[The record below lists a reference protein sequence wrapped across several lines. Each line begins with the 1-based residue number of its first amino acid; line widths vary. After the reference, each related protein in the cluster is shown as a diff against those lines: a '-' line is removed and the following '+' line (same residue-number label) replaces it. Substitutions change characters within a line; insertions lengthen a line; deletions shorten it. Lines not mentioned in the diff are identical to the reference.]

1 MNAIDANR
9 LPRHRVSNL
18 RGYMGLTFR
27 ESTQRTSHMA
37 SSTATSFPR
46 YEADETPAPLTT
58 LGLGVQ
64 SALLT
69 VTPVVMFPIILAQS
83 AGAPGEFS
91 DWAVFAM
98 LVVCGAATVVLS
110 YRFGPVGSGMLV
122 VPYPSPSALPFCI
135 LALQQGGAGT
145 LAGLLIAYAAF
156 QIVASLRMALLRRL
170 VTPAISGA
178 ILILLTLTLVPVVF
192 RGLGGAPAGAPSY
205 AGPLCILAIS
215 AVTLA
220 LLIRGS
226 NNWRVWASIIGIVA
240 GSVVAVATGIYDFG
254 PATSAPA
261 VGLPMDGWP
270 GLSLPFNSAFWSL
283 LPVFLFLSAVSVLQG
298 NSIVLAT
305 QRLSWRSPR
314 AMDYRRVQGANIGTG
329 LFNLVGGLAAV
340 MPIAIGPRGAAFV
353 QQTGCASRHIGVIT
367 GVLLVVAAFFPKV
380 WSLLLGIPAPVVA
393 VYILILIAPL
403 IVEGM
408 KLILQDAPD
417 YRVSL
422 VVGLAIVVGLG
433 LQAGL
438 VSLPVAEAWE
448 SALQKAVTGGG
459 IVLLVLTAFAEFRRR
474 RREHLRLDMRLDE
487 LPRLNRFME
496 QFSTRRGW
504 SEPMTARLQ
513 AVAEETLHILLEGRE
528 GAREDER
535 PRRLVVDAASTG
547 ATADLEF
554 KSVAGSDENLEDRMS
569 LLSRQMPVGSE
580 LELPAL
586 ETLVE
591 RDAALRLLRHYAASV
606 SHTQYFDVEII
617 TVRVTP
623 PAG

>member
-1 MNAIDANR
+1 
-9 LPRHRVSNL
+9 
-18 RGYMGLTFR
+18 
-27 ESTQRTSHMA
+27 MA
-37 SSTATSFPR
+37 SSTTPPSPR

-69 VTPVVMFPIILAQS
+69 VTPVVLFPLILAQS
-83 AGAPGEFS
+83 VGASDAFA

-98 LVVCGAATVVLS
+98 LVVCGAAIVVLS
-110 YRFGPVGSGMLV
+110 CRLGPVGSGMIV
-122 VPYPSPSALPFCI
+122 VPYPAPNLLPFCI
-135 LALQQGGAGT
+135 LALQQGGTDT
-145 LAGLLIAYAAF
+145 LAGLLVAYGAF
-156 QIVASLRMALLRRL
+156 QIVVSLRLALLRRL

-178 ILILLTLTLVPVVF
+178 ILILLMLSLVPVVF
-192 RGLGGAPAGAPSY
+192 RGLGDAPADAPAY
-205 AGPLCILAIS
+205 AGPLCILATS
-215 AVTLA
+215 AVTLG

-240 GSVVAVATGIYDFG
+240 GSAVAVTTGIYDFG
-254 PATSAPA
+254 PATAAPA
-261 VGLPMDGWP
+261 MGLPLDGWP
-270 GLSLPFNSAFWSL
+270 GLSLPFDSAFWSL
-283 LPVFLFLSAVSVLQG
+283 LPLFLFLSVVSVLQG

-329 LFNLVGGLAAV
+329 LFNLMGGLAAV
-340 MPIAIGPRGAAFV
+340 MPLAIGPRGASFV
-353 QQTGCASRHIGVIT
+353 QQTGCASRYIGVIT
-367 GVLLVVAAFFPKV
+367 GILLVVAAFFPKV

-393 VYILILIAPL
+393 VYILILVAPL

-408 KLILQDAPD
+408 KLIIQDAPD

-438 VSLPVAEAWE
+438 VSLPVAEVWE
-448 SALQKAVTGGG
+448 SALQKALTGGG
-459 IVLLVLTAFAEFRRR
+459 IVLLMLTAFAEFRRR
-474 RREHLRLDMRLDE
+474 RREHLQVNMHVDE
-487 LPRLNRFME
+487 LPKLNQFIE
-496 QFSTRRGW
+496 QFSSRRGW
-504 SEPMTARLQ
+504 NEQMTARLQ
-513 AVAEETLHILLEGRE
+513 AVAEETLYILLEGRE
-528 GAREDER
+528 GALRQAQEDER
-535 PRRLVVDAASTG
+535 PRRLVVDAASVG
-547 ATADLEF
+547 STAEIEF

-569 LLSRQMPVGSE
+569 LLSQQMPVGSE

-591 RDAALRLLRHYAASV
+591 RDAALRLLRHYATSV

>member
-1 MNAIDANR
+1 MT
-9 LPRHRVSNL
+9 S
-18 RGYMGLTFR
+18 R
-27 ESTQRTSHMA
+27 EVA
-37 SSTATSFPR
+37 ALPR
-46 YEADETPAPLTT
+46 YEADETPAPLST

-69 VTPVVMFPIILAQS
+69 VTPVVLFPIILAQS
-83 AGAPGEFS
+83 VGAPDAFA

-110 YRFGPVGSGMLV
+110 CRLGHVGSGMIV

-135 LALQQGGAGT
+135 LALQQGGTDT
-145 LAGLLIAYAAF
+145 LAGLLVAYGAF
-156 QIVASLRMALLRRL
+156 QVVVSMRMALLRRL

-178 ILILLTLTLVPVVF
+178 ILILLMLTMVPVLF
-192 RGLGGAPAGAPSY
+192 RNLGDVPADAPDY
-205 AGPLCILAIS
+205 AGPLCILATA

-226 NNWRVWASIIGIVA
+226 SNWRVWGSIIGVVV

-254 PATSAPA
+254 PATAAPA
-261 VGLPMDGWP
+261 MGLPLDGWP
-270 GLSLPFNSAFWSL
+270 GLSIPFNSAFWSL
-283 LPVFLFLSAVSVLQG
+283 LPVFLFLSVVAVLQG

-305 QRLSWRSPR
+305 QRLSWRNPR
-314 AMDYRRVQGANIGTG
+314 TMDYRRVQGAAVGNG
-329 LFNLVGGLAAV
+329 LFNLLSGVAAV
-340 MPIAIGPRGAAFV
+340 MPVTIGPRGASFV
-353 QQTGCASRHIGVIT
+353 QQTGCASRYIGVIT

-380 WSLLLGIPAPVVA
+380 WGLLLGIPAPVVA
-393 VYILILIAPL
+393 VYILILVAPL

-408 KLILQDAPD
+408 KLIIQDAPD

-422 VVGLAIVVGLG
+422 VVGVAIVVGLG
-433 LQAGL
+433 LQSGL

-448 SALQKAVTGGG
+448 SALQKALTGGG
-459 IVLLVLTAFAEFRRR
+459 VVLLLLTAFAEFRRR
-474 RREHLRLDMRLDE
+474 RRERLQVNMHVDE
-487 LPRLNRFME
+487 LPKLNQFIE
-496 QFSTRRGW
+496 QFSSRRGW
-504 SEPMTARLQ
+504 SEQMSARLQ
-513 AVAEETLHILLEGRE
+513 AVAEETLYILLEGRE

-535 PRRLVVDAASTG
+535 PRRLVVDAASSG
-547 ATADLEF
+547 ATAEIEF

-569 LLSRQMPVGSE
+569 LLTQQMPHGSE
-580 LELPAL
+580 LELPKL
-586 ETLVE
+586 ETQVE

-617 TVRVTP
+617 TVRVTS